1 MAQLNLAGNVYVRD
15 QLVHV
20 QENGRW
26 KLAQI
31 RNLYDC
37 TVIDVATET

>member
-1 MAQLNLAGNVYVRD
+1 MAQINLAGNIYVRD

-26 KLAQI
+26 KLADGNWHKSAIYTIVQ
-31 RNLYDC
+31 L
-37 TVIDVATET
+37 